1 MSRLGGENW
10 AGGKLG
16 SREWGDSPT
25 LWPVDPDREGRV
37 ESTLHRQLKALYGGS
52 PGDCEVVVGGYRI
65 DALAKGRLI
74 EIQRASLSAI
84 RSKIAEL
91 LESHRVTLVKPIP
104 ARTLITRRQRSG
116 GDVASQRY
124 SPLRRNVL
132 HLFEEL
138 VHFGTVFPH
147 PRLELEVILVEQ
159 EEQRIPRRKR
169 RFNGPDYRVED
180 RLCWR
185 SCRGIAS
192 GRRGIWRSCCRRVWG
207 ARFTRRTWRRRG
219 RFRGGWRRR
228 WRTAWRGAGG
238 LRRWGNRAGACLYGG
253 AGCGWAIAGRGVRG
267 RVRADACSSLSLHD
281 AFIMGSS
288 FTRSWP
294 GRSRLRRGVNPTGG
308 GRGHAVQS
316 GCCRCWP

>member
-1 MSRLGGENW
+1 M
-10 AGGKLG
+10 
-16 SREWGDSPT
+16 
-25 LWPVDPDREGRV
+25 

-180 RLCWR
+180 RLLLEIVSRHRFRTAGDLAELLPAGLGSPFHTQDLAEAGEIPRWLAQKMAYCLAR
-185 SCRGIAS
+185 CGGIEAVGKS
-192 GRRGIWRSCCRRVWG
+192 GRSVLYRRC
-207 ARFTRRTWRRRG
+207 
-219 RFRGGWRRR
+219 
-228 WRTAWRGAGG
+228 G
-238 LRRWGNRAGACLYGG
+238 LRVGDRRAG
-253 AGCGWAIAGRGVRG
+253 
-267 RVRADACSSLSLHD
+267 
-281 AFIMGSS
+281 
-288 FTRSWP
+288 
-294 GRSRLRRGVNPTGG
+294 
-308 GRGHAVQS
+308 
-316 GCCRCWP
+316 